1 MLFIDTK
8 LMSTLG
14 VWAMGIHR
22 GMLRR
27 PARGIL
33 SAMWCEHYITESSP
47 TLELEVGHRARFRD
61 GTKSKPEIE
70 PPPTIPLQAQ
80 HQPLPLLPLSHSNI
94 NKQGRTSAH
103 TTPQEYPT
111 TRTPSNPN
119 PNPSPIASS
128 RSLTHTLQDHTLF
141 PRRPARGTIP
151 SLTPPTPVR
160 ERTNM
165 PYQSPDVTCFKL
177 TNFACG
183 ND

>member
-1 MLFIDTK
+1 MLFSDTK

-61 GTKSKPEIE
+61 GTKSKPGIE

-94 NKQGRTSAH
+94 DKQWRTSAH

-119 PNPSPIASS
+119 LNPSPIASS
-128 RSLTHTLQDHTLF
+128 RSLSHTHSRITPFF
-141 PRRPARGTIP
+141 PAGPLAA
-151 SLTPPTPVR
+151 
-160 ERTNM
+160 
-165 PYQSPDVTCFKL
+165 PYLP
-177 TNFACG
+177 
-183 ND
+183 